1 VDVRAGSTTM
11 HALGGSKVTPHDLL
25 AQERPRRHVAAMR
38 ITLRPAASSLACLV
52 VAFIAPSAVDA
63 QARPQ
68 LIFSGATEANWI
80 APPGM
85 PPDSF
90 GVFHARRAFDLA
102 AKPARFLVHVSAD
115 NRYRLYVNGTQVS
128 SGPQRSDQMHWRYET
143 VDLAPLLRAGS
154 NVIAA
159 LVWNWGPNHPVAQH
173 SRRTAFLVQG
183 DGPSESIVNTGARW
197 KLLRDSAYADVR
209 VTGRD
214 VGNAYYAAAHGES
227 VDGARYPWGWE
238 RADFDDRGW
247 YTVGAERGPAIVGN
261 VLLHAVPGRGG
272 FGDASGWQLEP
283 RDLPPME
290 ETPVRFAAVRRATG
304 VPMANGFIR
313 GGEALVVPA
322 NTRATLLLDHGRT
335 TNAYTVLETSGG
347 VGSTITL
354 TYAEAAV
361 DSSGRKGHRDEV
373 EGRRIRG
380 IRDVVRP
387 GGGERRRF
395 QSLYW
400 RSGRYVELD
409 VQTGADPLRVHEV
422 SAIFT
427 AYPFVERGRFASDL
441 PWLADMWRMNW
452 NGARIGAFET
462 YMDTPYYE
470 QLQYIGDTRLQA
482 LISLYVSGDDRL
494 MRQAIAHFD
503 DSRIPEGITTS
514 RYPSELQQL
523 IPPFALVYVAMVHDY
538 HLHRSDPAFVRAR
551 LAGIRGI
558 LDWYGRR
565 VDSTGMLGPM
575 PYWNFVDWA
584 ERWGRG
590 VPAGADDGHS
600 ATISLL
606 YAYALD
612 HAARL
617 EVELGVIGMAESY
630 RARADSLRRAARTRA
645 WDAGRRLF
653 RDSPDSAA
661 FSQQTNVLAILTDA
675 IPAAEQRALMER
687 VLGDTTLVPASYYFA
702 WYVHEALRKVGL
714 ADRYIEVLAPW
725 RRMLALGLTSAPEKD
740 EPTRSDSHAWAAH
753 PNYGLLATVLG
764 VRPASS
770 GFRTVRIA
778 PALGPLRTASGRV
791 PHPRG
796 DIEVSF
802 TRAGASG
809 LNGEVNL
816 PAGLSGTI
824 EWQGRSIPLRE
835 GRQPVRF

>member
-1 VDVRAGSTTM
+1 M

-778 PALGPLRTASGRV
+778 PALGPLRTASGRI

-809 LNGEVNL
+809 LNGEVTL